1 MNFNCIAID
10 DDLSSLETL
19 SDYVYSLGNYH
30 MLKTFTDPVNAMNF
44 LQQETDELEGRK
56 VDIIFLDV
64 EMPRMSGLEL
74 FGLIRSKAHYIIFT
88 TAHLQY
94 ALDAFEI
101 RADAFLLKPFSI
113 AKFAQTLNTLPS
125 LQPKKNTQHHS
136 REEEFFF
143 IKSKNEKSKLVKIR
157 FDEII
162 AIESIQNYISI
173 YTKTK
178 TVVALLTLTKIK
190 EILNKR
196 ENFMQIHR
204 SFIISRDYIDE
215 VENSLIRMQ
224 NNLMLTVGENY
235 RLELYD
241 FIRDKTIKT
250 GKSSLNFLNTI
261 N

>member
-10 DDLSSLETL
+10 DDLTSLEIL
-19 SDYVYSLGNYH
+19 SDYVNSLSNYH
-30 MLKTFTDPVNAMNF
+30 ILKTFTDPVKAMNF
-44 LQQETDELEGRK
+44 LQQEINELEDQK
-56 VDIIFLDV
+56 VDIVFLDV

-74 FGLIRSKAHYIIFT
+74 FGLIRSRAYHIIFT
-88 TAHLQY
+88 TAHLRY
-94 ALDAFEI
+94 ALDALEI

-113 AKFAQTLNTLPS
+113 AKFAQTLNTLSS
-125 LQPKKNTQHHS
+125 LQLQKNAYHS
-136 REEEFFF
+136 KDEEFFF

-178 TVVALLTLTKIK
+178 TVVALLTLTRIK

-204 SFIISRDYIDE
+204 SFIISRNYIDE
-215 VENSLIRMQ
+215 VENNLIRMQ
-224 NNLMLTVGENY
+224 NNLMLTIGENY
-235 RLELYD
+235 RMELYD